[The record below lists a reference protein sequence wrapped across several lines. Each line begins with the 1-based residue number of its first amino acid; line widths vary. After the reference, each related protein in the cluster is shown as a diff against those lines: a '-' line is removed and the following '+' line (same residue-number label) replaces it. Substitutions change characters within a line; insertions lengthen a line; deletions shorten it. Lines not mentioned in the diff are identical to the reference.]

1 MDHPEWPAN
10 NAVRPGET
18 PNSESENKEFTYWRR
33 GMDHPE
39 WPANNAVRPGE
50 TPNSESENKDFTYWK
65 EDSQIYDEE
74 TRPDCLRDHRFHSER

>member
-1 MDHPEWPAN
+1 MKFLTLLSATLPLMAIASPIPDTEHPEWPAN

-50 TPNSESENKDFTYWK
+50 TPNSESENKEFTY
-65 EDSQIYDEE
+65 
-74 TRPDCLRDHRFHSER
+74 